1 MHKVDFSKWYAEHPI
16 KAQRNYKNT
25 IIPRVE
31 RLEGRKAF
39 KSEQYGSVDYRTYN
53 GTNSCDTVTHSLFCI
68 LVGDLNPEK
77 PTYIILG
84 GTHGYEK
91 SGPFAAL
98 EFLENEAEKYTK
110 EYNLIVYPCLCPGP
124 YEKELRYTEGR
135 IDPNRDAL
143 LNSPKSQEMI
153 AFTQS
158 IKDLHKR
165 LLGIESGG
173 KFTASI
179 DLHETPKMDLEI
191 NAENARIGAE
201 QFKIDIFPEG
211 WFLIAFEE
219 DKKLAERIVQTVK
232 DSGFKIVDDETIY
245 EEDNHGG
252 MILKP
257 NLDMSIGLVRNFM
270 KLYSEASFTTEF
282 SGLSIDDNM
291 PDSER
296 IAPQM
301 AAIKGMLTA

>member
-1 MHKVDFSKWYAEHPI
+1 MHKLDFKKWYAKHPV
-16 KAQRNYKNT
+16 KSQRNYQKT
-25 IIPRVE
+25 IVPRIEALSQRQDFLVE
-31 RLEGRKAF
+31 K
-39 KSEQYGSVDYRTYN
+39 YGIVNYKTGSISVNHD
-53 GTNSCDTVTHSLFCI
+53 LFCI
-68 LVGDLNPEK
+68 FVGDFDPEK
-77 PTYIILG
+77 PTYLILG

-91 SGPFAAL
+91 SGPLATL
-98 EFLENEAEKYTK
+98 EFLEVEAEKYIK

-143 LNSPKSQEMI
+143 LDSPKSQEMI
-153 AFTQS
+153 AFTSS
-158 IKDLHKR
+158 IKSLHER
-165 LLGIESGG
+165 LYGVKSGK

-191 NAENARIGAE
+191 NSENVRIGAE

-219 DKKLAERIVQTVK
+219 DKKLGKHIVQTVK
-232 DSGFKIVDDETIY
+232 DSGFKIVDDKTIY
-245 EEDNHGG
+245 EENNHCG
-252 MILKP
+252 MILKS

-270 KLYSEASFTTEF
+270 KLYSAASFTTES
-282 SGLSIDDNM
+282 SGLDIDDNM
-291 PDSER
+291 PDDER

-301 AAIKGMLTA
+301 AAIKGMLTAK